1 MTVDFDLQGGEQ
13 VSDKL
18 QKFSAALRGMPLV
31 QAFREVL
38 LWITGDAK
46 RFAPVDTGRLRAS
59 ITPEV
64 KVAQVAGSPVQ
75 GIVGSNVEYAPFQ
88 EFGTKQHF
96 VPAKYIGTWAERHG
110 FGYTGLI
117 VSGKAKAYLRKA
129 IEKNKDKLPG
139 ILMQYLQQFAEGND

>member
-1 MTVDFDLQGGEQ
+1 VTVDFDLQGGEQ

-64 KVAQVAGSPVQ
+64 KVAQVRGREVQ
-75 GIVGSNVEYAPFQ
+75 GVVGSNVEYAPFQ
-88 EFGTKQHF
+88 EFGTVFMK
-96 VPAKYIGTWAERHG
+96 
-110 FGYTGLI
+110 
-117 VSGKAKAYLRKA
+117 GKFYLKRA
-129 IEKNKDKLPG
+129 IEKNAHRLPDA
-139 ILMQYLQQFAEGND
+139 IVRAIQSFMSR